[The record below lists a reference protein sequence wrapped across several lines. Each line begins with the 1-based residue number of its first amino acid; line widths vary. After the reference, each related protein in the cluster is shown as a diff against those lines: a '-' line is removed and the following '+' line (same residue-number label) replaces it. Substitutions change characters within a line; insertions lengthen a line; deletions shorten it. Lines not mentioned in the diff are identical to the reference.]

1 MADVPDGADT
11 MPDTC
16 VNRLSNVPADVLEQS
31 GSHKR
36 KRRVCPGSERRRV
49 VNCSEGQYY
58 TNEEYYPTW
67 RSCSLNMNVQFQQ
80 K

>member
-1 MADVPDGADT
+1 MANVQNEADT

-16 VNRLSNVPADVLEQS
+16 MTRLDNVPADVLEQS

-49 VNCSEGQYY
+49 VGCSEGQYCK
-58 TNEEYYPTW
+58 NEECYLTW